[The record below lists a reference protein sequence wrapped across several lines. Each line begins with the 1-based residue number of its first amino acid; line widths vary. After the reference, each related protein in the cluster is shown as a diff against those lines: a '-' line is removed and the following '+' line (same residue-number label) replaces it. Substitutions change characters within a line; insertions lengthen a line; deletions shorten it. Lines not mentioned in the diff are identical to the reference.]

1 MLKVH
6 LVYFSHF
13 SDDGGLCGDG
23 SYTKPELVSA
33 FTTPNKA
40 RNWVRKQRKQLAP
53 AWQYKFSH
61 KILKVT

>member
-13 SDDGGLCGDG
+13 SDDGGLAGG
-23 SYTKPELVSA
+23 GNYTKPELVSA
-33 FTTPNKA
+33 FTTPTKA
-40 RNWVRKQRKQLAP
+40 RNWVRGQRKQLAP